1 MNRGKFS
8 QRRFWENS
16 LNPAE
21 TLANRGILVF
31 GAFCALEHLTTV
43 RSLRNFVRFLVA
55 VQLLPALESGEE
67 TLVGGQAVL
76 EGVMMRS
83 PHAWAIACRK
93 PSGEVVTMSE
103 PLARPSEKHKW
114 MAWPIVR
121 GVMTLGY
128 AMSLGYR
135 ALRFS
140 ANVAIEEVMQ
150 SDKEHVETAASAVPP
165 KLAPSASSGQA
176 LSLPNG
182 RSEAEAT
189 DASKSKSREKAAAI
203 SGWLAAVNVIISLA
217 FFIFMYKYL
226 PLLAATEL
234 KKANPALGGQIV
246 FNLVD
251 GAIRLLL
258 FLLFIWG
265 VSLFPDI
272 RRVYQYHGA
281 EHKTVFAFENG
292 DPLETSRG
300 AEIFHVPSALRH
312 QLSDDGDADL
322 DRLLHAG
329 SVHHV
334 LGAFRIAHRAAA
346 RDRRSVLRNHPLRRQ
361 ASRLALRPDDRSRP
375 LAATHHDP
383 AAVGR
388 NGPMRHHRARSGHGP
403 GKRTRRRIGDCLGFP
418 TRETVV
424 GRLSLVVGLSATQH
438 YSCLREVSTCQH
450 LSRICEFGKKR

>member
-1 MNRGKFS
+1 M
-8 QRRFWENS
+8 
-16 LNPAE
+16 
-21 TLANRGILVF
+21 
-31 GAFCALEHLTTV
+31 
-43 RSLRNFVRFLVA
+43 RFLVA

-103 PLARPSEKHKW
+103 PLERPSERHKW

-140 ANVAIEEVMQ
+140 ANVAIEDVMQ
-150 SDKEHVETAASAVPP
+150 NEKTHVGTAASAVPP
-165 KLAPSASSGQA
+165 K
-176 LSLPNG
+176 
-182 RSEAEAT
+182 RSEAESISA
-189 DASKSKSREKAAAI
+189 DSSKTQTREKAAAI
-203 SGWLAAVNVIISLA
+203 SGWLAAVNIVISLA

-234 KKANPALGGQIV
+234 KKANPALGGQIM

-251 GAIRLLL
+251 GAVRLIL

-272 RRVYQYHGA
+272 RRVYEYHGA

-292 DPLETSRG
+292 DPLETAAVQKYST
-300 AEIFHVPSALRH
+300 FHPRCGTSFLMTVMLISIGFYMLVPFTTFWARFAS
-312 QLSDDGDADL
+312 
-322 DRLLHAG
+322 
-329 SVHHV
+329 
-334 LGAFRIAHRAAA
+334 RIALLPVIAGVSYEIIRFAAKHRG
-346 RDRRSVLRNHPLRRQ
+346 SLF
-361 ASRLALRPDDRSRP
+361 ALMTAPGLWLQRITTKPPSDEMAQCAITALDHAMA
-375 LAATHHDP
+375 LEKE
-383 AAVGR
+383 
-388 NGPMRHHRARSGHGP
+388 HG
-403 GKRTRRRIGDCLGFP
+403 G
-418 TRETVV
+418 E
-424 GRLSLVVGLSATQH
+424 LVIA
-438 YSCLREVSTCQH
+438 
-450 LSRICEFGKKR
+450 